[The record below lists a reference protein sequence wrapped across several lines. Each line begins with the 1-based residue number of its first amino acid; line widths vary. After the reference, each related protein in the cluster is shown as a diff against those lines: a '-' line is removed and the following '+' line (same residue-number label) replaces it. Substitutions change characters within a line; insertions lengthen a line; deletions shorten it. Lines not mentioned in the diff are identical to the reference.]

1 MQYSPKLKKAMEEIK
16 EILDK
21 HDIAAYVAL
30 HTPGHG
36 EYLMHLNPSYSCVQ
50 FDPAT
55 GAARIRSRIQEDHN
69 GDKKAHIKMLSDTA
83 NMLGSLSQ
91 VVGQNAMSLIQ
102 LSEIADEALQA
113 DHTPGNFSSEQEQ
126 NN

>member
-1 MQYSPKLKKAMEEIK
+1 MQYNPKLKKAMEEIR

-36 EYLMHLNPSYSCVQ
+36 EFLMHLNPSYSCVQ
-50 FDPAT
+50 LDEAT
-55 GAARIRSRIQEDHN
+55 GGARIRSRLQEDHN
-69 GDKKAHIKMLSDTA
+69 GDVKAHEKMLQDTA
-83 NMLGSLSQ
+83 NMLEVLST
-91 VVGQNAMSLIQ
+91 VTGQNAMQLIK
-102 LSEIADEALQA
+102 LSEIADEAMGA
-113 DHTPGNFSSEQEQ
+113 EHTKGGFSSQQEQ

>member
-1 MQYSPKLKKAMEEIK
+1 MQYSPKLKKAMKEIQ

-30 HTPGHG
+30 HTPGHA
-36 EYLMHLNPSYSCVQ
+36 EYLMHLNPSYSCVR
-50 FDPAT
+50 FDQAT
-55 GAARIRSRIQEDHN
+55 GEARIRSRVKEDHN
-69 GDKKAHIKMLSDTA
+69 GDVKAQENMLKDTA
-83 NMLGSLSQ
+83 NMLGSLST

-102 LSEIADEALQA
+102 LSEIADEAMGA
-113 DHTPGNFSSEQEQ
+113 DHTQGGFSSEQEQ